1 MQMTIIEVTKK
12 LNFSINLTAE
22 TLKKIQSE
30 AFFTRKTDKW
40 SPAEQAQHLVL
51 SVKPLLLA
59 YSLPKIGLRLLFGKP
74 NRESRSYEQLLE
86 KYHTKLAAGA
96 TASSAYV
103 PKQLKTGTTP
113 QAVIKTFVD
122 THQKLIT
129 KINHW
134 KDVDLDRFIL
144 PHPLLGKITVRE
156 MLYFT
161 DFHILHHND
170 LIHKIYLT

>member
-1 MQMTIIEVTKK
+1 MTIIEVTKK
-12 LNFSINLTAE
+12 LNFSINLTVE
-22 TLKKIQSE
+22 TLEKFQPE
-30 AFFTRKTDKW
+30 VFFERKNDKW

-74 NRESRSYEQLLE
+74 NRPIRSYEQILE
-86 KYHTKLAAGA
+86 KYHVKLAEGA

-113 QAVIKTFVD
+113 EAVINTFVA
-122 THQKLIT
+122 THQKLIA
-129 KINHW
+129 KISNW
-134 KDVDLDRFIL
+134 KDEDLDHFLL
-144 PHPLLGKITVRE
+144 PHPLLGKITLRE

-170 LIHKIYLT
+170 LMHKIYLT